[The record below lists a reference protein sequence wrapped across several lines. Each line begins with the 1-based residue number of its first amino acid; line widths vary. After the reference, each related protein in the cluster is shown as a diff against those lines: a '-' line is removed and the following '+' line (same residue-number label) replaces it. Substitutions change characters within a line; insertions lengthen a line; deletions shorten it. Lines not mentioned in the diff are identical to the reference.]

1 MKGEIESWSVK
12 IQTSEITCTGY
23 YTLKWLI
30 RYLLSHSFFPK
41 NLFFFFSNHVL
52 SDPVINITA
61 PFSDKQT
68 MLKQW
73 YCVLLLTIILAN
85 LSGKKVYN
93 YLNGLKSFVLRSAFK
108 LRLVNF
114 DPFCLFLFSRF
125 LGCRRKL
132 GFQMQSSHMIER
144 CSNEMSVY

>member
-41 NLFFFFSNHVL
+41 NLFFSFQIMFC
-52 SDPVINITA
+52 PVINITA

-73 YCVLLLTIILAN
+73 SCVLLLTIILAN

-93 YLNGLKSFVLRSAFK
+93 YLNGLKSLVLRSAFK

-114 DPFCLFLFSRF
+114 DPFRLFLFSRF

-132 GFQMQSSHMIER
+132 GFQMQSSHIIER